1 MTFGLAAE
9 PFGRGGIPVPVLG
22 DDDKAAMLT
31 PVLLGGIA
39 GDSFFDLED
48 EVVEVDLSSLPLL
61 AASFFVILLA
71 I

>member
-1 MTFGLAAE
+1 M
-9 PFGRGGIPVPVLG
+9 PFCGGGTPDPVLG

-31 PVLLGGIA
+31 PVLLGGMA
-39 GDSFFDLED
+39 GDSFACSSFLFDLED
-48 EVVEVDLSSLPLL
+48 EIVEVDLSSLLLL